1 MKTLVFFSVLLC
13 ALIFGSVSWK
23 SEAATNGLKQKA
35 VAQFN
40 SPVMV
45 QGVALKG
52 KYLFVHDDAAMARGD
67 ACTYIYNGEDEVRDQ
82 LVASFHCVHVERA
95 KVKNFIL
102 RTRETTPG
110 INELVEF
117 QFSGETAA
125 HAVPHVENYAV
136 VPLVN

>member
-1 MKTLVFFSVLLC
+1 MKSLVFFSILLC

-23 SEAATNGLKQKA
+23 SEAATNGVKQKA

-45 QGVALKG
+45 QGIALKG
-52 KYLFVHDDAAMARGD
+52 KFLFVHDDAAMARGD
-67 ACTYIYNGEDEVRDQ
+67 ACTYIYNGEAEVPDQ

-95 KVKNFIL
+95 KVRNFIL

-110 INELVEF
+110 VVELVEF
-117 QFSGETAA
+117 QFNGETAA
-125 HAVPHVENYAV
+125 HRVPRADNFAMLH
-136 VPLVN
+136 